1 MNECCLNFL
10 GLPISHP
17 DAIEFSRKTM
27 LFMREILED
36 FQEETGNIYNLEA
49 TPAESAAYRFALLDT
64 QKHPDI
70 IVSNMDGFKNGA
82 KPYYTNS
89 SHLPVNHTDDLFEAL
104 SVQDE
109 LQTLYTGGTVF
120 HIFTGESRMSENAA
134 KNTIRKV
141 CENFRLPYITL
152 SPTFSVC
159 PTHGYLCGEH
169 FKCPKCGAESEVF
182 SRIVG
187 YMRPVSQW
195 NDGKRQEFSDRRL
208 FDKSVSECEKPNLS
222 PAQCK

>member
-1 MNECCLNFL
+1 
-10 GLPISHP
+10 
-17 DAIEFSRKTM
+17 
-27 LFMREILED
+27 
-36 FQEETGNIYNLEA
+36 
-49 TPAESAAYRFALLDT
+49 
-64 QKHPDI
+64 
-70 IVSNMDGFKNGA
+70 MDGFKNGA

-208 FDKSVSECEKPNLS
+208 FDKSVSECEKPKQES
-222 PAQCK
+222 AACK